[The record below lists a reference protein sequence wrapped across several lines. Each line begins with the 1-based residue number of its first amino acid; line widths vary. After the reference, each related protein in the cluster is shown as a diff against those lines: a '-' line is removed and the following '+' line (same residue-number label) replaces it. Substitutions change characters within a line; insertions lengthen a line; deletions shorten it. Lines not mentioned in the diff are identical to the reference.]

1 MDKNVCRK
9 VPPLSMMFKIK
20 FNTRCYSVTKV
31 QSHIQYPSYGISQF
45 THFIH
50 LRSKKIHKKN
60 KKTFITEKYSNRN
73 FPVISFQR
81 DIRLARS
88 VCHSSEKGKCGNFPR
103 VIIVID

>member
-50 LRSKKIHKKN
+50 LRSKKN
-60 KKTFITEKYSNRN
+60 TQKKTKKLSLQKNIAIAIFQLSLFKEILDSQGLYVILQRKANV
-73 FPVISFQR
+73 VISR
-81 DIRLARS
+81 A
-88 VCHSSEKGKCGNFPR
+88 
-103 VIIVID
+103 